1 MKIKSLKL
9 WQWDIS
15 GLNINGLNCGCWKA
29 ELEVTIDI
37 EPEHEVNEM
46 EYLTEVNET
55 LEWRNCK
62 RDRKTN
68 TDEEDDISNL
78 NTVIEE

>member
-46 EYLTEVNET
+46 EYPTEVNET
-55 LEWRNCK
+55 NEETARGTDKQTLM
-62 RDRKTN
+62 RKM
-68 TDEEDDISNL
+68 IFQ
-78 NTVIEE
+78 IWIQ

>member
-37 EPEHEVNEM
+37 EPEPEVNEM
-46 EYLTEVNET
+46 EYPTEVNET
-55 LEWRNCK
+55 N
-62 RDRKTN
+62 
-68 TDEEDDISNL
+68 EETARGTEKQTLTMKMIFQ
-78 NTVIEE
+78 IWIH

>member
-55 LEWRNCK
+55 NEETARGTDKQILT
-62 RDRKTN
+62 RK
-68 TDEEDDISNL
+68 I
-78 NTVIEE
+78 IFQI